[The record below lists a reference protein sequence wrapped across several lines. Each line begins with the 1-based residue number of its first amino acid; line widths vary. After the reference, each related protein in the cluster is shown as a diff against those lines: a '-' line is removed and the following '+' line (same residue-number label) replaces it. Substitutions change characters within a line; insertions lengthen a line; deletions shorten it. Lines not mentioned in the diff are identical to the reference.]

1 MRSRRGRERAWMR
14 SVVSSVTCA
23 LAVVVLA
30 ATTVEG
36 RIARYEVNKDDRSLI
51 LMREPF
57 GFERGGTME
66 IALREPRVYLPE
78 HAPPL
83 DKTRLGFVIT
93 EARDEG
99 ALDAALE
106 DGACILDVDF
116 VDQAF
121 TFADMDA
128 QKKKGEMEVHSFE
141 FTREITVPGDY
152 MLFFASCAPHTV
164 VSFEI
169 TTTFMN
175 LSLIHI

>member
-1 MRSRRGRERAWMR
+1 
-14 SVVSSVTCA
+14 
-23 LAVVVLA
+23 
-30 ATTVEG
+30 
-36 RIARYEVNKDDRSLI
+36 
-51 LMREPF
+51 
-57 GFERGGTME
+57 ME

-128 QKKKGEMEVHSFE
+128 QKKKGETEVHSFE

-152 MLFFASCAPHTV
+152 MLFFASSRRTGG
-164 VSFEI
+164 E
-169 TTTFMN
+169 
-175 LSLIHI
+175 L